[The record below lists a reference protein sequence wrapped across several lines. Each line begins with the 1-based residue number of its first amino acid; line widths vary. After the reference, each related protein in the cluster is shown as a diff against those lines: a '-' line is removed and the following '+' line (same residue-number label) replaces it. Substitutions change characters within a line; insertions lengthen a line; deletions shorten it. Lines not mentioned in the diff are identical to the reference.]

1 MPSKSGSAISARA
14 AAWPRAVIF
23 DLDGTLVDSAPD
35 IQEAIEA
42 AFRPLG
48 VAPFSLETVQG
59 LIGGGAAAA
68 VKRATAKLGLV
79 LSAANEAAV
88 LQRFMI
94 DYARVSAKGR
104 GLYPGAQDLLGVLRA
119 EKIGVA
125 LCTNKAESITLI
137 TIEALGIAGYFGSVV
152 AARDDLPK
160 KPDPAML
167 LRALAPFDVAPSEA
181 IMIGD
186 SHADID
192 AARAAGMSSIA
203 VSYGYSATPASELGA
218 NLVVDR
224 LADVPD
230 ALATLRVGA
239 PSS

>member
-1 MPSKSGSAISARA
+1 MLPISRSVSSGRSAN
-14 AAWPRAVIF
+14 WPRAVIF

-35 IQEAIEA
+35 IQEAIHT

-48 VAPFSLETVQG
+48 VEPFSLETVKG

-68 VKRATAKLGLV
+68 VKRATVKLGLV
-79 LSAANEAAV
+79 LTPDEEAAV
-88 LQRFMI
+88 LKRFFI

-104 GLYPGAQDLLGVLRA
+104 GLYPGAHDLLDALRGK
-119 EKIGVA
+119 EIGLA
-125 LCTNKAESITLI
+125 LCTNKAETITLI
-137 TIEALGIAGYFGSVV
+137 TIEALGIAGYFGAVV

-167 LRALAPFDVAPSEA
+167 LRALAPFDVAPADA

-192 AARAAGMSSIA
+192 AARAAGLRSIA
-203 VSYGYSATPASELGA
+203 VSYGYSATPAGALGA
-218 NLVVDR
+218 NMVVDR
-224 LADVPD
+224 LADVPA
-230 ALATLRVGA
+230 ALAAIEASARL
-239 PSS
+239 

>member
-1 MPSKSGSAISARA
+1 MPPANRA
-14 AAWPRAVIF
+14 THWPRAVIF

-35 IQEAIEA
+35 IQEAIDA

-48 VAPFSLETVQG
+48 VAPFSLETVKG

-68 VKRATAKLGLV
+68 VKRATAKLGLA
-79 LSAANEAAV
+79 LSRDDEAAV
-88 LQRFMI
+88 LERFLV

-104 GLYPGAQDLLGVLRA
+104 GLYPGAQALLETLRGQ
-119 EKIGVA
+119 KTGVA

-167 LRALAPFDVAPSEA
+167 LRALAPFDVAPSDA

-192 AARAAGMSSIA
+192 AARAAGMPSIA
-203 VSYGYSATPASELGA
+203 VSYGYSATPAAKLGA
-218 NLVVDR
+218 DRVVDR
-224 LADVPD
+224 LVDVPA
-230 ALATLRVGA
+230 ALEVMRATIRRF
-239 PSS
+239 